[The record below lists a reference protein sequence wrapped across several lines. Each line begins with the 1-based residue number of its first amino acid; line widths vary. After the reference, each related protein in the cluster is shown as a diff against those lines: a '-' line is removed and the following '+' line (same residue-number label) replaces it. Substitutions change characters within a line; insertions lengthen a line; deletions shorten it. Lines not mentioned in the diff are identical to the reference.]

1 MKEEYR
7 KTPGLK
13 KAVFK
18 DTKLKKI
25 IVDYVG
31 QQSEKEDV
39 TVEMIVE
46 AMVTEFP
53 EFILPIAEENWI
65 RGYKQALDD
74 MDTDKSFSENTEGS
88 SSNDKL
94 ST

>member
-1 MKEEYR
+1 M
-7 KTPGLK
+7 
-13 KAVFK
+13 
-18 DTKLKKI
+18 
-25 IVDYVG
+25 
-31 QQSEKEDV
+31 
-39 TVEMIVE
+39 EMIVE